1 MQTFLDTFRR
11 PVVPFDVNN
20 KEHRMHMAVF
30 LKEGSWAKCPYAFYS
45 PQDISVKAYAIEAL
59 AEFYL
64 KHEFPDAGTDRSFG
78 NVKVTFDEIVEN

>member
-20 KEHRMHMAVF
+20 KEHRMHMAIF
-30 LKEGSWAKCPYAFYS
+30 LKHGSWSKCPYAFYS
-45 PQDISVKAYAIEAL
+45 PQDISVKAYATEAL

-64 KHEFPDAGTDRSFG
+64 KQEFPLQDSNSFG
-78 NVKVTFDEIVEN
+78 NVKVTFNEVIDH

>member
-20 KEHRMHMAVF
+20 KEHRMHMAIF
-30 LKEGSWAKCPYAFYS
+30 LKYGSWAKCPYAFYS
-45 PQDISVKAYAIEAL
+45 PQDISVKAFATEAL

-64 KHEFPDAGTDRSFG
+64 KQEFPLRDSDKFG
-78 NVKVTFDEIVEN
+78 NVKVTFNEIIED